1 MKIEEYKK
9 LDKEI
14 NDNNFNTNYKSIN
27 IIMVVLSYFGN
38 IASIFLAF
46 FFMSRIISGAMTDSD
61 VAVFASSVIILV
73 FLELLKRDL
82 FDKFSKQFI
91 RVKSITREMAP
102 LLVVSLVLVFFSFF
116 STINGAKEFSYKG
129 AEIDAAIQQELV
141 AYTDSLTALYAEDI
155 AVYDEEINYLRED
168 IKSKDKEQT
177 EIESSASVTWTQR
190 KRVDNIKSEKKI
202 ARDEIADYEEKI
214 QNLEDEL
221 DNKINEKEA
230 QLKIEANENKEN
242 NSKNSFIF
250 IIISTIIEIVIL
262 SGIYF
267 NEYYKFRSYKEH
279 RERIEKDPNYQKWLL
294 YDRILDILIT
304 EDIKLNQKVPS
315 NKAIVDMCKVNEIII
330 LNKDITDFMKV
341 IVNLGIIKTSGN
353 TKYFN
358 KTREMAQETLRKN
371 FNIE

>member
-91 RVKSITREMAP
+91 RVKSITLEMAP

-141 AYTDSLTALYAEDI
+141 AYTDSLTSLYAQDI
-155 AVYDEEINYLRED
+155 GIYEEEISYLRED
-168 IKSKDKEQT
+168 IKTKDKEQT

-230 QLKIEANENKEN
+230 QLKIEANENKED

-358 KTREMAQETLRKN
+358 KTREMAQEILRKN

>member
-102 LLVVSLVLVFFSFF
+102 LLVVSLILVFFSFF

-129 AEIDAAIQQELV
+129 AEIDAAIQQELI

-358 KTREMAQETLRKN
+358 KTREMAQEILRKN

>member
-91 RVKSITREMAP
+91 RVKSITLEMAP

-141 AYTDSLTALYAEDI
+141 AYTDSLTSLYAQDI
-155 AVYDEEINYLRED
+155 GIYEEEISYLRED
-168 IKSKDKEQT
+168 IKTKDKEQT

-230 QLKIEANENKEN
+230 QLKIEANENKED

-267 NEYYKFRSYKEH
+267 NGYYKFRSYKEH

-358 KTREMAQETLRKN
+358 KTREMAQEILRKN

>member
-141 AYTDSLTALYAEDI
+141 AYTDSLTSLYAQDI
-155 AVYDEEINYLRED
+155 GIYEEEISYLRED
-168 IKSKDKEQT
+168 IKTKDKEQT

-230 QLKIEANENKEN
+230 QLKIEANENKED

-358 KTREMAQETLRKN
+358 KTREMAQEILRKN